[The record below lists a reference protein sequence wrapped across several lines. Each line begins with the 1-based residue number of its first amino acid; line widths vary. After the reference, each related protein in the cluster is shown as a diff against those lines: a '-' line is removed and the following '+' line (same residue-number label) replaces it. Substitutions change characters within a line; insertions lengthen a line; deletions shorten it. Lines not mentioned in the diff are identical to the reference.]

1 MLMESLVLAVD
12 DREAKQVVT
21 GIASSPEFVVT
32 GVRFEQGVIVVDTT
46 VRAPVPIHPSFRVE
60 VVAARGTSLTVR
72 ISGPMGLGAGPLDV
86 LINRIAPLAPRR
98 ELPGPRRD
106 HHRPGSG
113 EQRSAEVAG
122 HGGNKH
128 SAWTSRGADINADV
142 DLSAF
147 AQAAGAGAKV
157 GATGGGASVE
167 GSEPYSVGTTLM
179 RYHDAANDANSGQ
192 SPTHT
197 GRRTR

>member
-12 DREAKQVVT
+12 DREAKQVIT

-86 LINRIAPLAPRR
+86 LINRIAPR
-98 ELPGPRRD
+98 LPQGASYLGRGVITID
-106 HHRPGSG
+106 LV
-113 EQRSAEVAG
+113 QA
-122 HGGNKH
+122 
-128 SAWTSRGADINADV
+128 SRGALKSLDMAGISIQPGQAVVRISNADV

-147 AQAAGAGAKV
+147 AQAASAGGARA
-157 GATGGGASVE
+157 GATGDGAS
-167 GSEPYSVGTTLM
+167 
-179 RYHDAANDANSGQ
+179 
-192 SPTHT
+192 
-197 GRRTR
+197 GRGF

>member
-86 LINRIAPLAPRR
+86 LINRIAPR
-98 ELPGPRRD
+98 LPQGASYLGRGVITID
-106 HHRPGSG
+106 LV
-113 EQRSAEVAG
+113 QA
-122 HGGNKH
+122 
-128 SAWTSRGADINADV
+128 SRGALKSLDMAGISIQPGQAVVRVSSADV
-142 DLSAF
+142 DLAAL
-147 AQAAGAGAKV
+147 AQAKGSASTRSAHA
-157 GATGGGASVE
+157 GATGDGAS
-167 GSEPYSVGTTLM
+167 
-179 RYHDAANDANSGQ
+179 
-192 SPTHT
+192 
-197 GRRTR
+197 GRGF

>member
-12 DREAKQVVT
+12 DREAKQVIT

-60 VVAARGTSLTVR
+60 VVAARGASLTVR

-86 LINRIAPLAPRR
+86 LINRIAPR
-98 ELPGPRRD
+98 LPQGASYLGRGVITID
-106 HHRPGSG
+106 LV
-113 EQRSAEVAG
+113 QA
-122 HGGNKH
+122 
-128 SAWTSRGADINADV
+128 SRGALKSLDMAGISIQPGQAVVRISYADV

-147 AQAAGAGAKV
+147 AQAAGAGGPKV
-157 GATGGGASVE
+157 GATGGGAS
-167 GSEPYSVGTTLM
+167 
-179 RYHDAANDANSGQ
+179 
-192 SPTHT
+192 
-197 GRRTR
+197 GRGF